1 MFVFPFIF
9 VCWPSALPR
18 SIWNFGINF
27 GLAQVYFLA
36 GLQAMGDELQKSSE
50 RLAKASKHNLSLELA
65 EQLKNLASRV
75 LVAQKVM
82 RGMVDQ
88 ISSMDAEMAEAGW
101 GSGSF

>member
-1 MFVFPFIF
+1 
-9 VCWPSALPR
+9 
-18 SIWNFGINF
+18 
-27 GLAQVYFLA
+27 
-36 GLQAMGDELQKSSE
+36 MGDELQKSSE

-65 EQLKNLASRV
+65 EQLKNLASRA

-101 GSGSF
+101 GLGSF